1 MAQARIT
8 VTIDPPDDD
17 DSGLFASLDF
27 ADSEWE
33 ETGDE
38 TPWSRLTLKK
48 HLKINGCVLRV
59 EARAVVVPNSVGGGA
74 SEMTAVEWPEDLDS
88 IYSVSTADG
97 PLDTTTI
104 KGVDYIVIALP
115 VS

>member
-17 DSGLFASLDF
+17 DSDLFASLDF
-27 ADSEWE
+27 ADGEWE
-33 ETGDE
+33 QTGDQ
-38 TPWSRLTLKK
+38 TPWSRLTLRKR
-48 HLKINGCVLRV
+48 LKVNGCVLRV
-59 EARAVVVPNSVGGGA
+59 EARAVETVDGTMS
-74 SEMTAVEWPEDLDS
+74 AVEWPEDLDS

-104 KGVDYIVIALP
+104 MGREYIVLALP